1 MNANTARLFDI
12 IPKDLLLNTIYCG
25 ICGMYSISRDGK
37 MKRIACSVMVIA
49 VCASL
54 AFMPAGASD
63 FTLEIFGNANM
74 DDTIDEQDIEY
85 VQGIIDGTND
95 ETDLADANYDGTI
108 DEQDI
113 AQIKSIIESDEKK
126 ITIIDSADRIVTV
139 EEPIERVITLFLHP
153 VETLRALN
161 VPVEEIIV
169 GLGYTDDVFYPEL
182 CAVQN
187 VGCFEP
193 SIEEILA
200 LHPDVVILHAAF
212 GDRFDKVKE
221 VCDEADITVI
231 RLNLNQPVNYT
242 DETKK
247 LGYLFGKI
255 DEAEALI
262 DFRENIL
269 SSIQETAA
277 NIPEDEKPAVYYEFS
292 NAYNS
297 LGGEHSYIDFT
308 GGYDIF
314 NGASG
319 SVNPEEVVAQNPD
332 IIVKLVSYSEAG
344 GYQLDADDTAGL
356 EAIRDELMNRPE
368 LQNVNAV
375 KTGKVYII
383 TTEISSTYSN
393 SCRSFLQV
401 AYNAKWFHP
410 DLFEDLDPQAIHQ
423 EYLTKFQGLD
433 IDLNEKGVFVYPPL
447 EEC

>member
-1 MNANTARLFDI
+1 MR
-12 IPKDLLLNTIYCG
+12 
-25 ICGMYSISRDGK
+25 K
-37 MKRIACSVMVIA
+37 MKILSFALVVLACI
-49 VCASL
+49 SL
-54 AFMPAGASD
+54 NVMPAMALNY
-63 FTLEIFGNANM
+63 TLEILGNANM
-74 DDTIDEQDIEY
+74 DDTIDEEDIEY
-85 VQGIIDGTND
+85 VQGIISGKKEAT
-95 ETDLADANYDGTI
+95 ELADANYDGEIT
-108 DEQDI
+108 DEDV
-113 AQIKSIIESDEKK
+113 AQIEL
-126 ITIIDSADRIVTV
+126 IIDGDEEELAIVDSAGRIVTV
-139 EEPIERVITLFLHP
+139 EKPIERVVTLFLHP

-161 VPVEEIIV
+161 VPVEETIV

-182 CAVQN
+182 CDVQN

-212 GDRFDKVKE
+212 GNRFDKVQE
-221 VCDEADITVI
+221 VCDEAGITVI
-231 RLNLNQPVNYT
+231 HLNLNQPGNYT
-242 DETKK
+242 DEVKK

-344 GYQLDADDTAGL
+344 GYQLDADDAAGL

-375 KTGKVYII
+375 KTGNVYII

-423 EYLTKFQGLD
+423 EYLSRFQGLD
-433 IDLNEKGVFVYPPL
+433 IDLDEKGVFVYPPL